1 MDLADTIRALGYPDQ
16 AWQIEQVVVGLSD
29 SELELLDHMDLG
41 VVNEKLE
48 DYIAMKKQVDAM
60 ERLPITSSNRSL
72 QDFDLV
78 NFPQPDYPPQDA
90 TCVNPPGQT
99 STAAV
104 KVGLKATVFALREA
118 LTVAEGVIRAAM

>member
-1 MDLADTIRALGYPDQ
+1 MINMGNPMMRTMLRRTIGMLVVLAVVMPVLPQLAIASGRDEAMDLADTIRALGYPDQ

-78 NFPQPDYPPQDA
+78 NLDR
-90 TCVNPPGQT
+90 
-99 STAAV
+99 
-104 KVGLKATVFALREA
+104 K
-118 LTVAEGVIRAAM
+118 

>member
-1 MDLADTIRALGYPDQ
+1 MINMGNPMMRTMLRRTIGMLVVLAVVMPVLPQLAIASGRDEAMDLADTIRALGYPDQ

-60 ERLPITSSNRSL
+60 ERLPITRPNA
-72 QDFDLV
+72 
-78 NFPQPDYPPQDA
+78 PA
-90 TCVNPPGQT
+90 G
-99 STAAV
+99 
-104 KVGLKATVFALREA
+104 
-118 LTVAEGVIRAAM
+118 